1 MKDLLLL
8 LVWWG
13 VPSLIALFWLSRRPR
28 KPKPKTALE
37 QARARRETPTAKV
50 HRSDAPTPQ
59 PKFSPFFDGDEHSI
73 SKTIAGVDM
82 HYRGPKTVV
91 RH

>member
-1 MKDLLLL
+1 MKDLLSL

-13 VPSLIALFWLSRRPR
+13 IPALLALLWLSR
-28 KPKPKTALE
+28 KSQPKNETTLE
-37 QARARRETPTAKV
+37 RARARHESQRKRG
-50 HRSDAPTPQ
+50 HRSQSPTPQ